1 VTISCG
7 SCGTEFDPDRE
18 TRGDAER
25 CPSCGA
31 TADADSVD
39 AAAGLDDDA
48 IACDLCGQPLE
59 GMDAATDHMEDAHS
73 LVTNAILSNTRGL
86 GGETA

>member
-1 VTISCG
+1 MSVACG
-7 SCGTEFDPDRE
+7 RCGTEYDPDRE
-18 TRGDAER
+18 TPGDPER

-48 IACDLCGQPLE
+48 IACDLCGQPLD
-59 GMDAATDHMEDAHS
+59 GMDAATDHMEGAHS
-73 LVTNAILSNTRGL
+73 VVTNAIFANTRGL
-86 GGETA
+86 GGEIA